1 MAAEWC
7 AVAALS
13 GISSTIPIAAA
24 TVRALAYLSNVLIVM
39 NTHLFVACL
48 ECPSSRVCARFRL
61 VQFRSL
67 GPRTPFAPR
76 VCISRRNAQRRCV
89 SNVAFRFQAFAAP
102 DPRRALHLAQKAAK
116 TRLMTKRVP
125 KTLPHRSA
133 HSNPNSGPH
142 PSSKR
147 SLRIHGTIARQL
159 GINIISGR
167 YAPGDILEGE
177 VVSSEQLA
185 VSRTAYRE
193 ALRIL
198 AAKGLIDARPKI
210 GTRINPRSKWNFLDT
225 DVLEWIFDTEP
236 EAHILNALFEL
247 RDMVEPAAAALAA
260 SRRTQAQLLEMRRAL
275 EDMRVH
281 TLATE
286 AGQNADLAFHAT
298 LLAAT
303 HNPFLVS
310 LATSVGAAIHI
321 TTVFKQRYQPL
332 RRNPMPDHERVY
344 EAIVAKEP
352 TRARAA
358 MRGLI
363 RLARFDTASG
373 AKRRLKWAG

>member
-1 MAAEWC
+1 
-7 AVAALS
+7 
-13 GISSTIPIAAA
+13 
-24 TVRALAYLSNVLIVM
+24 
-39 NTHLFVACL
+39 
-48 ECPSSRVCARFRL
+48 
-61 VQFRSL
+61 
-67 GPRTPFAPR
+67 
-76 VCISRRNAQRRCV
+76 
-89 SNVAFRFQAFAAP
+89 
-102 DPRRALHLAQKAAK
+102 
-116 TRLMTKRVP
+116 MTKRVP

>member
-1 MAAEWC
+1 MAKRSTKTSAEIT
-7 AVAALS
+7 
-13 GISSTIPIAAA
+13 GHTNPK
-24 TVRALAYLSNVLIVM
+24 
-39 NTHLFVACL
+39 
-48 ECPSSRVCARFRL
+48 
-61 VQFRSL
+61 RSQ
-67 GPRTPFAPR
+67 RT
-76 VCISRRNAQRRCV
+76 
-89 SNVAFRFQAFAAP
+89 
-102 DPRRALHLAQKAAK
+102 
-116 TRLMTKRVP
+116 
-125 KTLPHRSA
+125 SA
-133 HSNPNSGPH
+133 N
-142 PSSKR
+142 R

-159 GINIISGR
+159 GIAIISGR

-210 GTRINPRSKWNFLDT
+210 GTRINPRSRWNFLDT

-236 EAHILNALFEL
+236 DTRTLNALFEL
-247 RDMVEPAAAALAA
+247 RDLVEPAAAALAA
-260 SRRTQAQLLEMRRAL
+260 SRRTAAQLAAMRDAL

-281 TLATE
+281 TLASE

-298 LLAAT
+298 LLQAT

-321 TTVFKQRYQPL
+321 TTVFKQRHQPL
-332 RRNPMPDHERVY
+332 RRNPMPDHDRVY
-344 EAIVAKEP
+344 EAIAMKEP
-352 TRARAA
+352 ARARAA

-363 RLARFDTASG
+363 RLARIDTASG
-373 AKRRLKWAG
+373 TRRRHKLVG